1 MSKRRGMGVGVWW
14 LALAGQA
21 LAGDGDPGSLAPE
34 IQAPK
39 VPDKASPVFSEDEQK
54 RIQELRRWLLRRQ
67 QERKLQEP
75 GKLDALKQA
84 KAPLDLTIPDM
95 SHAGNEF
102 TAAREPKGNPV
113 LHIGRGPDGRIHH
126 RYIFN
131 ESGPDP
137 LQSAAPEYSPALR
150 RSR

>member
-75 GKLDALKQA
+75 GPLDALKQA
-84 KAPLDLTIPDM
+84 RVAGPGFPDLAAADPAP
-95 SHAGNEF
+95 
-102 TAAREPKGNPV
+102 RPKGNPV

-131 ESGPDP
+131 ESGPDQ
-137 LQSAAPEYSPALR
+137 LQSAVPEYSPALR

>member
-1 MSKRRGMGVGVWW
+1 MWW
-14 LALAGQA
+14 LALAGRA
-21 LAGDGDPGSLAPE
+21 LAGDSDPGDLAPE

-39 VPDKASPVFSEDEQK
+39 APDQASPVFSEDEQK
-54 RIQELRRWLLRRQ
+54 RLQELRRWLLLRQ

-84 KAPLDLTIPDM
+84 RAADLADPAP
-95 SHAGNEF
+95 
-102 TAAREPKGNPV
+102 RPKSNPV

-131 ESGPDP
+131 ESGPDQ
-137 LQSAAPEYSPALR
+137 LQSAVPEYSPALR